1 MNYTDEN
8 LSRVKLVMGK
18 SLYHIHRNA
27 KKFHTKKKHQPFVD
41 KKQEFVNAEKA
52 VRTLGS
58 LVDSGHIDDEGTQY
72 LDLAMVD
79 YIRETNNL
87 KSCQRCLLCHSW
99 KKLQSSHVVPNF
111 ILSDFAEGMKKSVS
125 KKDYIIKGLSSEEQ
139 QKSPRKAAWYMLC
152 KDCEL
157 KLSSTGENPFAKDFF
172 HKVYQK
178 ADPLS
183 PTKEH
188 GIEYSEWL
196 YQFAISIIFRG
207 LAINPKGMSGFLN
220 EEEVYKLLTQ
230 CRKII
235 LHPDKLPV
243 NIPQIAIFVNP
254 LSPAV
259 VSSVVASTLHRVLNM
274 PSFMYLAENGEKLGH
289 NRIPRVAN
297 FFLAHLGM
305 LNIVVSFPG
314 GDFCVPAEFC
324 IDVHSGTYT
333 VPEEDRRLELLPH
346 TIWESLNLVAEEL
359 EVQEMKITH
368 RRLQECKV
376 YESRPA
382 VSENEKK
389 LFGLSKAKDND
400 IELVKK
406 IGFQPSSDPRFPKE
420 FNLLPQNITVQRQNV
435 DKGYLKLP
443 ENHKLLLHHTLDKD
457 GDHTIGV
464 TFFLCASSDVDEWF
478 EGRLYVVVHRYM
490 PGLHLNVGFFVSTE
504 NLFPEEVL
512 PDRNPKYYA
521 DVLLDVYQSNSTIQ
535 TTFSELMTKV
545 GMTLQDVLQ
554 LRSRYVTSLI
564 YYISVVIVYSVLIT
578 QPLTITLTVIVHA
591 VKSRRLWGL
600 YCSIN
605 AYNSV

>member
-1 MNYTDEN
+1 MNFTDEN
-8 LSRVKLVMGK
+8 LSRLKLIMGK

-27 KKFHTKKKHQPFVD
+27 TKFCTKTKHQPFVD
-41 KKQEFVNAEKA
+41 KTQEFAYAKKV
-52 VRTLGS
+52 VTTLGP
-58 LVDSGHIDDEGTQY
+58 LVDNGHIDDEGIQY

-87 KSCQRCLLCHSW
+87 KICQRCLLCHSW

-111 ILSDFAEGMKKSVS
+111 ILSRFAEGMKKTVS
-125 KKDYIIKGLSSEEQ
+125 KKDYLIKGLSTEEQ
-139 QKSPRKAAWYMLC
+139 QKSPRKVAWYMLC

-157 KLSSTGENPFAKDFF
+157 KLSSTGENPFASDFF

-188 GIEYSEWL
+188 TIPYSEWL
-196 YQFAISIIFRG
+196 YLFAIGIIFRG

-220 EEEVYKLLTQ
+220 EEEVYKLFTQ
-230 CRKII
+230 CRNII

-243 NIPQIAIFVNP
+243 NHPQIAIFVNP
-254 LSPAV
+254 LSPAIV
-259 VSSVVASTLHRVLNM
+259 GSIVASTLYRVLNM

-289 NRIPRVAN
+289 KKIPRVAN

-314 GDFCVPAEFC
+314 GDFSLPDKFC
-324 IDVHSGTYT
+324 ISARSGTFT
-333 VPEEDRRLELLPH
+333 VSEEDQRLELLPH
-346 TIWESLNLVAEEL
+346 PIWESLNLVAEEL

-368 RRLQECKV
+368 HRLKECKV
-376 YESRPA
+376 YESRPE

-389 LFGLSKAKDND
+389 LFGLSKAKEND

-406 IGFQPSSDPRFPKE
+406 MGFQPSSDPRFPKE
-420 FNLLPQNITVQRQNV
+420 FNLLPPNIIVQRQNV
-435 DKGYLKLP
+435 NKGYLELP
-443 ENHKLLLHHTLDKD
+443 ENHNLLLHHTLDKH

-478 EGRLYVVVHRYM
+478 EGRLYVVIHRYM

-521 DVLLDVYQSNSTIQ
+521 DVLLDVYQSNSKIQ
-535 TTFSELMTKV
+535 NTFSELLARA
-545 GMTLQDVLQ
+545 GMTLQDILQ
-554 LRSRYVTSLI
+554 LRLR
-564 YYISVVIVYSVLIT
+564 
-578 QPLTITLTVIVHA
+578 
-591 VKSRRLWGL
+591 
-600 YCSIN
+600 
-605 AYNSV
+605 